1 MHQFFQSLADVFEM
15 PGFPEFCQPNDIIE
29 AYEGAGGQHIE
40 DLNWYIVYAS
50 LRFAAVA
57 IRTSLRG
64 VAYGEREMPEDPE
77 DLIMHKA
84 MLYSQIS

>member
-1 MHQFFQSLADVFEM
+1 
-15 PGFPEFCQPNDIIE
+15 
-29 AYEGAGGQHIE
+29 
-40 DLNWYIVYAS
+40 

-84 MLYSQIS
+84 MLYSQISS